1 MMTAEADLVRLS
13 DSGIKRDHAKDLLG
27 CTVFDRSGVDI
38 GEVDD
43 LLIDEQEHKVRFIQ
57 VASGGF
63 LGLGAMHFLVP
74 VDAINRID
82 DTTVFIDQSYG
93 QVVGAPN
100 YDPEVVPERPYCEGL
115 YRHYGTIPYWQE
127 GYRQPHYPHA

>member
-1 MMTAEADLVRLS
+1 MTTAEAGLVKLS
-13 DSGIKRDHAKDLLG
+13 DSGLKKDHAKDILG

-63 LGLGAMHFLVP
+63 LGLGAKHFLVP
-74 VDAINRID
+74 VDAVSRID
-82 DTTVFIDQSYG
+82 DTTVFVDQTYG
-93 QVVGAPN
+93 QVVGAPD
-100 YDPEVVPERPYCEGL
+100 YDPEVVPERSYYEGL
-115 YRHYGTIPYWQE
+115 YRYYGTIPY
-127 GYRQPHYPHA
+127 

>member
-1 MMTAEADLVRLS
+1 MMTAEAGLVRLS
-13 DSGIKRDHAKDLLG
+13 DSDVKKDHAKDILG
-27 CTVFDRSGVDI
+27 CTVFDCSGVDI

-43 LLIDEQEHKVRFIQ
+43 LLIDEQERKVRFIQ

-74 VDAINRID
+74 VDAVCHID
-82 DTTVFIDQSYG
+82 DTTVFVDQPHSH
-93 QVVGAPN
+93 VVGAPD
-100 YDPEVVPERPYCEGL
+100 YDPEVVPERIYYEGL

-127 GYRQPHYPHA
+127 GYRYPH